1 MDEPVF
7 LRCELAKNDQLKNE
21 SWDSFLPKFK
31 KKFRSPFHT
40 LVFFVALCLV
50 SLASI
55 ASSQVQ
61 SAAATKAAKK
71 KKAAQ
76 WKQKGEYT
84 PFPPEQTP
92 RKIG

>member
-1 MDEPVF
+1 MLEIKAVGF
-7 LRCELAKNDQLKNE
+7 
-21 SWDSFLPKFK
+21 
-31 KKFRSPFHT
+31 
-40 LVFFVALCLV
+40 ALQVPSNV

-92 RKIG
+92 RKVG